1 MFLFSAVRPPKRI
14 VIDERERLALAQSLK
29 VKAMDAL
36 KVCKY
41 VIDVIHLLELLRLA
55 FNLVPLFAALW
66 TEAADQVDS
75 KSTRFHCSPSQ
86 Q

>member
-1 MFLFSAVRPPKRI
+1 VRPPKRI

-41 VIDVIHLLELLRLA
+41 MVMAV
-55 FNLVPLFAALW
+55 
-66 TEAADQVDS
+66 
-75 KSTRFHCSPSQ
+75 
-86 Q
+86 